1 MTTGGPESIRERQAQ
16 AEIGHTAVTPRV
28 AGFLVALF
36 LLAIAIVP
44 AIQIASGRPLG
55 LAAARQVEPT
65 PAAAWG
71 AGGLFAA
78 NRALLARM
86 HRFEDTLERESWLSA
101 ALLPPAQR
109 ALLVLGAGNEQVYPG
124 RAGWLFFRPDVDYVT
139 GPGFLWPEVLE
150 RRSRSGDAWT
160 PAPQPDPVLA
170 ITELAAQLARR
181 GIALVIL
188 PAPVK
193 PAFHPEYFAQSARLQ
208 RWQFGGGSALDNVSF
223 ADFRDRLAAAG
234 IEVINV
240 APALDEARPGVGR
253 HPLYLA
259 RDTHWTPPTVE
270 LAARQLAAALQPHLP
285 PAPPAGYRRVG
296 VEVTGMG
303 DLTAM
308 LKLPESARL
317 YPAQRVRVQRV
328 LQADRQAWEARADA
342 DILLLGDSFTN
353 VYSQPDLGWGEGA
366 GLAEQLSFE
375 LQRPV
380 DRIAINAGGAWSARD
395 RLAAELRRGNDRL
408 AGKRVVVYQFA
419 ARELTSGDWRQIEL
433 PEP

>member
-1 MTTGGPESIRERQAQ
+1 MSDPLEPIRERQAK
-16 AEIGHTAVTPRV
+16 AEVGHTVVTPRV
-28 AGFLVALF
+28 AGFLLAVF
-36 LLAIAIVP
+36 LLVISVVP

-55 LAAARQVEPT
+55 FEAAR
-65 PAAAWG
+65 
-71 AGGLFAA
+71 AGRADAGRGLARADGLLAA
-78 NRALLARM
+78 NRALLAAM
-86 HRFEDTLERESWLSA
+86 HRFEDTLERESWLSE

-124 RAGWLFFRPDVDYVT
+124 RSGWLFFRPDFDYVT
-139 GPGFLWPEVLE
+139 GPGFLRPEVLE

-160 PAPQPDPVLA
+160 PAPQPDPVAA
-170 ITELAAQLARR
+170 ITELATQLARR
-181 GIALVIL
+181 GIALVVL

-193 PAFHPEYFAQSARLQ
+193 PAVHPERFSPRANASGL
-208 RWQFGGGSALDNVSF
+208 GGAALDNPSF
-223 ADFRDRLAAAG
+223 AAFVERLRAAG
-234 IEVINV
+234 IEVVDIGPV
-240 APALDEARPGVGR
+240 LRDARADSR
-253 HPLYLA
+253 RDLYLA

-308 LKLPESARL
+308 LKLPDGARL

-328 LQADRQAWEARADA
+328 LQADRRAWEPRADA
-342 DILLLGDSFTN
+342 EVLLLGDSFTN

-366 GLAEQLSFE
+366 GLAEQLSYE

-408 AGKRVVVYQFA
+408 AGKRVVVYEFA
-419 ARELTSGDWRQIEL
+419 ARELTSGDWRRIEL
-433 PEP
+433 PEPR